1 MGENERP
8 DGPELDLDRFQA
20 ILDAYGASAD
30 RWPAEERTPAFKLL
44 AHSADAKRIHAI
56 ARRLD
61 SVLDWAAP
69 PPLDAA
75 FAERIRALPRR
86 KHEPAS
92 ALRQSAFAPLA
103 RIAAVVLVG
112 LVGVAIG
119 LAIPRGGSNGSN
131 GGAGADRAGPTAS
144 APAPATAYVGEIS
157 VADVPVDGVVGA
169 DAPDADGARRL
180 GLIDAFAPERA
191 PFAGTRVSLA
201 EFRLE

>member
-30 RWPAEERTPAFKLL
+30 RWPTEERTRALKLL
-44 AHSADAKRIHAI
+44 AHSAVAKRIHAI

-61 SVLDWAAP
+61 SVLDRAAP

-86 KHEPAS
+86 KPEPAS

-103 RIAAVVLVG
+103 RIAAVILVG

-119 LAIPRGGSNGSN
+119 LAIPRGGSNGG
-131 GGAGADRAGPTAS
+131 GGAERAGAVAS

-169 DAPDADGARRL
+169 DAPNADGAHRL
-180 GLIDAFAPERA
+180 GLIDALAPERA
-191 PFAGTRVSLA
+191 PFAETQVSLA